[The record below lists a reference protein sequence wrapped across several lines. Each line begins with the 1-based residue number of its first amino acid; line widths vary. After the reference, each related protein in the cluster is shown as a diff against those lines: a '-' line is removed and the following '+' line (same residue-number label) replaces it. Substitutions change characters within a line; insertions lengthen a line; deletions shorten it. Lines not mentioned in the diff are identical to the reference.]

1 MPLTDI
7 QRDVVVV
14 LKQFR
19 TPHTYVAGGAV
30 LNHNWL
36 RLSDDLD
43 IFHDGR
49 DALPGDIAD
58 ELKALAE
65 NGFACEMVHSDNWTV
80 EIIARKYGFET
91 KIQWF
96 SDLETSQ
103 RFFAAQ
109 ADEQFGF
116 RLHQAD
122 AAVNKVLC
130 ASRRNTA
137 PRDAVDLMTIAQD
150 YAPLGPLVW
159 AASAKENM
167 GQRKSPRELLDA
179 INQIVFGYGEE
190 EIQAVRMDGPK
201 VSRAD
206 IRDILKPALK
216 AAARYC
222 EEVAPVTYDSHLFI
236 DQNETPVEAR
246 SVDIESGRY
255 MARAIMRLEPVPSI
269 SD

>member
-65 NGFACEMVHSDNWTV
+65 NGFACEMIHSDNWTV

-116 RLHQAD
+116 RLRRRRNPSGSDGWAKSLSRRHTRYSQAR
-122 AAVNKVLC
+122 AQGCRKVLRR
-130 ASRRNTA
+130 SRTCY
-137 PRDAVDLMTIAQD
+137 V
-150 YAPLGPLVW
+150 
-159 AASAKENM
+159 
-167 GQRKSPRELLDA
+167 
-179 INQIVFGYGEE
+179 
-190 EIQAVRMDGPK
+190 
-201 VSRAD
+201 
-206 IRDILKPALK
+206 
-216 AAARYC
+216 
-222 EEVAPVTYDSHLFI
+222 
-236 DQNETPVEAR
+236 
-246 SVDIESGRY
+246 
-255 MARAIMRLEPVPSI
+255 
-269 SD
+269 